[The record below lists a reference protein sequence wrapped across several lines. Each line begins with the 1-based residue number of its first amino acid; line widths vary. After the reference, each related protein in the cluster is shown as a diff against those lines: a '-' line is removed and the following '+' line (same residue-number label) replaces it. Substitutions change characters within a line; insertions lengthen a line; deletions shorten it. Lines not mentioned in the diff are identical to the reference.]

1 MSKYDKK
8 LKYDKGQGHGGLSYD
23 YKIYKIII
31 HVFDSLKT
39 EDYRSNIYCMIL
51 KREEMTLKD
60 LGDMLCNKHLKDSLN
75 LSEETLNIL
84 VFIEKMETIKAKDVF
99 FEILARIYSYDNG
112 LKLVEELNALA
123 MNSVSDSIELSDSS
137 YLEVLISKS
146 EELGFNEAREL
157 LVYLQKFET
166 LGISDVDIDTAISDF
181 FIGKAEGLDDRF
193 DNYLIPFDLLLA
205 PRQSTIT
212 IMPPTESSQISIPY
226 ADGSITQDTIYTNRN
241 WELVGYSM
249 QNMSIHEK
257 EALKEKIT
265 ELLDETKNK
274 TKKLT
279 LSKNQL
285 SFDVKYQGELDI
297 EEAPT
302 WIKAS
307 IPLEVSPYGTE
318 LFVQKVWGDGILINK
333 GHADIGVKVII
344 NSGCVNP
351 NFFIGS
357 TEFLWSGVVPK
368 DTKLI
373 IDNENRTCYLE
384 DELGRKSQA
393 LKNLVKGD
401 DFCILKKKSQMVV
414 RCENK
419 STTDN
424 IYIEYQP
431 KYLWKDAVENEVVEE

>member
-1 MSKYDKK
+1 MAKYDNGFKYDKK
-8 LKYDKGQGHGGLSYD
+8 QSNGGLSYD
-23 YKIYKIII
+23 YRTIKILIQL
-31 HVFDSLKT
+31 FDGFKT
-39 EDYRSNIYCMIL
+39 DDNMNNIYCLIL
-51 KREEMTLKD
+51 KREEMTLED
-60 LGDMLCNKHLKDSLN
+60 FANMTCNKNIRDDLK
-75 LSEETLNIL
+75 LSEETLNLL

-112 LKLVEELNALA
+112 LKMVEELNLLA
-123 MNSVSDSIELSDSS
+123 MNTVSERINF
-137 YLEVLISKS
+137 LERTWIDVFVEKAD
-146 EELGFNEAREL
+146 ELGLKEAKEL
-157 LVYLQKFET
+157 LIYLQKFET
-166 LGISDVDIDTAISDF
+166 LGISDIDLDTAVTDF
-181 FIGKAEGLDDRF
+181 FIGKTDGLDDRF

-307 IPLEVSPYGTE
+307 IPLEVSPYGTD
-318 LFVQKVWGDGILINK
+318 LFVQKVRGDGILINK
-333 GHADIGVKVII
+333 GHADIGVKVTIE
-344 NSGCVNP
+344 SGCVNP

-384 DELGRKSQA
+384 DGLGTKTQA
-393 LKNLVKGD
+393 LKNLAKGD

-419 STTDN
+419 STRDK

-431 KYLWKDAVENEVVEE
+431 KYLWKDVVDEEVIE